1 MYARVKHAVGKA
13 SAAWA
18 VNMGLLLMLSLITS
32 AHADNPRYAGIVVD
46 LDNGEVL
53 YAENIDDQRYPASL
67 TKMMTLYLTFEALQ
81 AGTLRIDQP
90 LPVSSVAAAKPAV
103 KLWLAAGSS
112 IPVDTAIRALA
123 VRSAN
128 DVAAVIAEALGGTE
142 ERFSDMMTTKAREL
156 GMHATTFRNASGLPD
171 DGQVTT
177 ARDMLTLSVRVMQDF
192 PQYYHYFGL
201 QEFTYRG
208 TRHTSHNRLVRDY
221 PGADGL
227 KTGFIRASGFN
238 VATTAVHGN
247 RRLMAVVMGG
257 FSAQSRD
264 THMANLLDRSFLRA
278 SLRDQQNWMAST
290 NVAQEFMTFGP
301 TALMPPQP
309 VAPPA
314 QRQPMLA
321 VVETVPSPAPS
332 SSLSSAPARDLDAQ
346 LADVSSIQRPNEQQ
360 AAPQHD
366 PLQAFIEREQQMA
379 SVSEAGG
386 SWGIQVGAF
395 SQEMQARHLAQQA
408 AQRVDQSVGGR
419 VEVDTIAGQ
428 TPVYRARLVALD
440 EQRARQACRQLHSQ
454 SMDCM
459 VVNASL

>member
-1 MYARVKHAVGKA
+1 M
-13 SAAWA
+13 
-18 VNMGLLLMLSLITS
+18 LMLLILATVTT

-67 TKMMTLYLTFEALQ
+67 TKMMTLYLTFEALEE
-81 AGTLRIDQP
+81 GTLRLDQP
-90 LPVSSVAAAKPAV
+90 LPVSSYAAAKPAV

-128 DVAAVIAEALGGTE
+128 DVAAVVAEALGGSE
-142 ERFSDMMTTKAREL
+142 AHFAQMMTTKAREL

-171 DGQVTT
+171 AGQITT

-201 QEFTYRG
+201 QEFSYRG

-238 VATTAVHGN
+238 VATTAVRGD
-247 RRLMAVVMGG
+247 RRLVGVVMGG
-257 FSAQSRD
+257 FSSQSRD

-278 SLRDQQNWMAST
+278 SLRDQQSWMGDTSFSR
-290 NVAQEFMTFGP
+290 EFMAFE
-301 TALMPPQP
+301 PPAQP
-309 VAPPA
+309 VAPQQPA
-314 QRQPMLA
+314 PQQPLLA
-321 VVETVPSPAPS
+321 VVETTSPSANATPS
-332 SSLSSAPARDLDAQ
+332 TPLVDLDEQ
-346 LADVSSIQRPNEQQ
+346 LADIATIQRPPPESE
-360 AAPQHD
+360 APQPD
-366 PLQAFIEREQQMA
+366 PLQAFIERERQLA
-379 SVSEAGG
+379 SANETGG
-386 SWGIQVGAF
+386 GWGVQVGAF
-395 SQEMQARHLAQQA
+395 SREAQARQLAQQA
-408 AQRVDQSVGGR
+408 AQRIAQSLGGR
-419 VEVDTIAGQ
+419 IAVDTVEGQ
-428 TPVYRARLVALD
+428 SPVYRARLMALD
-440 EQRARQACRQLHSQ
+440 EQRARQACRELHSQ
-454 SMDCM
+454 GMDCM

>member
-1 MYARVKHAVGKA
+1 MYARVKQLTAG
-13 SAAWA
+13 SAAALWSLSI
-18 VNMGLLLMLSLITS
+18 VWLIMLVVMSS
-32 AHADNPRYAGIVVD
+32 AQADNPRYAGIVVD

-67 TKMMTLYLTFEALQ
+67 TKMMTLYLTFEALE
-81 AGTLRIDQP
+81 AGTLRLDEP
-90 LPVSSVAAAKPAV
+90 LPVSPYAAAKPAV

-128 DVAAVIAEALGGTE
+128 DVAAVVAEALGGTE
-142 ERFSDMMTTKAREL
+142 ARFAQMMTTKAREL

-171 DGQVTT
+171 DGQITT

-238 VATTAVHGN
+238 VATTAVRGD
-247 RRLMAVVMGG
+247 RRLVGVVMGG
-257 FSAQSRD
+257 FSSQSRD

-278 SLRDQQNWMAST
+278 SLRDQQSWMADTDFS
-290 NVAQEFMTFGP
+290 QEFMAF
-301 TALMPPQP
+301 
-309 VAPPA
+309 APPA
-314 QRQPMLA
+314 QPIAPQQPAPRQPVLA
-321 VVETVPSPAPS
+321 VVEPNTLSPSANSTP
-332 SSLSSAPARDLDAQ
+332 SAPVIDLEEQ
-346 LADVSSIQRPNEQQ
+346 LADIATVQRPPPESET
-360 AAPQHD
+360 PQPD
-366 PLQAFIEREQQMA
+366 PLRAFIERERQLA
-379 SVSEAGG
+379 SASETGG
-386 SWGIQVGAF
+386 NWGIQVGAF
-395 SQEMQARHLAQQA
+395 SQEMQARQLAQQA
-408 AQRVDQSVGGR
+408 ANRIGQGVGGR
-419 VEVDTIAGQ
+419 VEVDTLQGQ

-440 EQRARQACRQLHSQ
+440 EQRARQACRELHSQ
-454 SMDCM
+454 GMDCM

>member
-1 MYARVKHAVGKA
+1 MKSAVSGA
-13 SAAWA
+13 STIGFLG
-18 VNMGLLLMLSLITS
+18 MLMLLILAMVTT

-67 TKMMTLYLTFEALQ
+67 TKMMTLYLTFEALEE
-81 AGTLRIDQP
+81 GTLRLDQP
-90 LPVSSVAAAKPAV
+90 LPVSAYAAAKPAV

-128 DVAAVIAEALGGTE
+128 DVAAVVAEALGGSE
-142 ERFSDMMTTKAREL
+142 ARFAQMMTTKAREL

-171 DGQVTT
+171 DGQITT

-238 VATTAVHGN
+238 VATTAMRGN
-247 RRLMAVVMGG
+247 RRLVGVVMGG
-257 FSAQSRD
+257 FSSQSRD

-278 SLRDQQNWMAST
+278 SLRDQRNWMGDTDFSR
-290 NVAQEFMTFGP
+290 EFMAF
-301 TALMPPQP
+301 APPAQP
-309 VAPPA
+309 VAPP
-314 QRQPMLA
+314 QPAPQQPLLA
-321 VVETVPSPAPS
+321 VVETTTLSPSANSTPS
-332 SSLSSAPARDLDAQ
+332 TPVVDLEEQ
-346 LADVSSIQRPNEQQ
+346 LADIVTIQRPPAANEE
-360 AAPQHD
+360 PQPD
-366 PLQAFIEREQQMA
+366 PLQAFIERERQLA
-379 SVSEAGG
+379 AANETGG
-386 SWGIQVGAF
+386 AWGVQVGAF
-395 SQEMQARHLAQQA
+395 SQEAQARQLAQQA
-408 AQRVDQSVGGR
+408 AQRIAQSLGGR
-419 VEVDTIAGQ
+419 VAVDTVEGQ
-428 TPVYRARLVALD
+428 NPVYRARLMALD
-440 EQRARQACRQLHSQ
+440 EQRARQACRELHSQ
-454 SMDCM
+454 GMDCM

>member
-1 MYARVKHAVGKA
+1 MFARII
-13 SAAWA
+13 SAAEGVSA
-18 VNMGLLLMLSLITS
+18 VWSLSMALLLSLVMVAN

-67 TKMMTLYLTFEALQ
+67 TKMMTLYLTFEALE
-81 AGTLRIDQP
+81 AGALHLDQP
-90 LPVSSVAAAKPAV
+90 LPVSPYAAAKPAV

-128 DVAAVIAEALGGTE
+128 DVAAVVAEALGGSE
-142 ERFSDMMTTKAREL
+142 VRFAQMMTTKAREL

-238 VATTAVHGN
+238 VATTAVRGN

-257 FSAQSRD
+257 FSSQSRD
-264 THMANLLDRSFLRA
+264 THMANLLDRSFMRA
-278 SLRDQQNWMAST
+278 SLRDQQTWVAST

-301 TALMPPQP
+301 PT
-309 VAPPA
+309 VAPARQPIAPPEPA

-321 VVETVPSPAPS
+321 VVETQAPVTVPPS
-332 SSLSSAPARDLDAQ
+332 VDLEEQ
-346 LADVSSIQRPNEQQ
+346 LADIATVQRPTTMREAQQ
-360 AAPQHD
+360 PD
-366 PLQAFIEREQQMA
+366 PLRAFIERERQLA
-379 SVSEAGG
+379 SATEIG
-386 SWGIQVGAF
+386 SGWGVQVGAF
-395 SQEMQARHLAQQA
+395 SQEAQARQLAQQA
-408 AQRVDQSVGGR
+408 AQRIAQNLGGR
-419 VEVDTIAGQ
+419 VAVDTVEGQ
-428 TPVYRARLVALD
+428 NPVYRARLMALD
-440 EQRARQACRQLHSQ
+440 EQRARQACRELHSQ
-454 SMDCM
+454 GMDCM

>member
-1 MYARVKHAVGKA
+1 MYARVKQLTAGSV
-13 SAAWA
+13 AAFWSLS
-18 VNMGLLLMLSLITS
+18 VVWLIMLVVMSS

-67 TKMMTLYLTFEALQ
+67 TKMMTLYLTFEALE
-81 AGTLRIDQP
+81 AGTLRLDEP
-90 LPVSSVAAAKPAV
+90 LPVSQYAAAKPAV

-128 DVAAVIAEALGGTE
+128 DVAAVVAEALGGTE
-142 ERFSDMMTTKAREL
+142 ARFAQMMTTKAREL

-171 DGQVTT
+171 DGQITT

-238 VATTAVHGN
+238 VATTAMRGN
-247 RRLMAVVMGG
+247 RRLVGVVMGG
-257 FSAQSRD
+257 FSSQSRD

-278 SLRDQQNWMAST
+278 SLRDQRSWMADT
-290 NVAQEFMTFGP
+290 NFSQEFMAF
-301 TALMPPQP
+301 
-309 VAPPA
+309 APPA
-314 QRQPMLA
+314 QPIAPPTPEPRQPLLA
-321 VVETVPSPAPS
+321 VVETTTLSPSPDSNA
-332 SSLSSAPARDLDAQ
+332 SAPAVDLEEQ
-346 LADVSSIQRPNEQQ
+346 LADITSMQRPPAVNDTAQQ
-360 AAPQHD
+360 PD
-366 PLQAFIEREQQMA
+366 PLRAFIERERQLA

-386 SWGIQVGAF
+386 GWGVQVGAF
-395 SQEMQARHLAQQA
+395 SQEAQARQLAQQA
-408 AQRVDQSVGGR
+408 AQRIAQNLGGR
-419 VEVDTIAGQ
+419 VAVDTVEGLN
-428 TPVYRARLVALD
+428 PVYRARLVALD
-440 EQRARQACRQLHSQ
+440 EQRARQACRELHSQ
-454 SMDCM
+454 GMDCM